1 MDKLKEIVSN
11 EKVKGAIAI
20 IAAIAMYYA
29 PSHIDAIIETLLTA
43 LGIQKLVL
51 KNHD

>member
-1 MDKLKEIVSN
+1 MDKLKGMISN
-11 EKVKGAIAI
+11 EKVRGLIAIA
-20 IAAIAMYYA
+20 AAIAMYYA

-51 KNHD
+51 KNND